1 MCSKRLPNRLIKK
14 SFRAYNTRSHLE
26 FAVLLHGEVVRVLL
40 FQLGEQDVHRAL
52 ELLVVLPRLAGVDE
66 VQQGDE
72 VALLRL
78 RLVPDVPDEGG
89 IVQPLGL

>member
-1 MCSKRLPNRLIKK
+1 MIKK
-14 SFRAYNTRSHLE
+14 SLRAYISCGHFE

-40 FQLGEQDVHRAL
+40 LQLGEQQVHRGL
-52 ELLVVLPRLAGVDE
+52 KLLVVLPRLAGVDE

-72 VALLRL
+72 VSLLRL

-89 IVQPLGL
+89 IVQSLGL